1 MTRRPSL
8 LAAVLLAFGLAAGC
22 GGRSTGAGT
31 QTAADASPTSSAMP
45 GMSMGASASPQAA
58 AALDRAF
65 ISAMVPHHQTASDM
79 AKVEVQKGK
88 NAKVKAIAQRII
100 DAQGKEIAQ
109 LTSIATARFSFTP
122 ERMMGPMTEPM
133 MGMPISM
140 NMSAMAPALAQEA
153 NVDRAFLMMMIPHH
167 SSAIVMADEERQRG
181 ADPELVA
188 MAKKV
193 ITDQA
198 KEIGEMQALLDAGV

>member
-1 MTRRPSL
+1 MTRRPLL
-8 LAAVLLAFGLAAGC
+8 LAAVLLALVLTAGC
-22 GGRSTGAGT
+22 NDSSTGAGT

-45 GMSMGASASPQAA
+45 QMSMGGSASPQTG
-58 AALDRAF
+58 AALDRSF
-65 ISAMVPHHQTASDM
+65 IAAMVPHHQTASDM
-79 AKVEVQKGK
+79 AKVEVAKGK

-122 ERMMGPMTEPM
+122 DRMMGPMTEPM
-133 MGMPISM
+133 MRMPISM
-140 NMSAMAPALAQEA
+140 NMSAMATALGQQA
-153 NVDRAFLMMMIPHH
+153 NVDRAFLLMMIPHH
-167 SSAIVMADEERQRG
+167 SAAIVMADEEGQRG
-181 ADPELVA
+181 SDPELVA

-193 ITDQA
+193 VTDQA